1 MSMLCCVEEKFVEIL
16 LEWWRQNKNE
26 FPWRFTNDP
35 YAVLIAELLL
45 RKTTAQ
51 QVNKIYNMFLLIF
64 PNPESLATAD
74 IRQLE
79 EILTPLGIQHK
90 RAVLLKEFGIKVC
103 ERYCGQIPRE
113 VEKLLELPGV
123 GRYAANAVLSL
134 VYQEDVPLL
143 DTNFIRVIHRVFGI
157 ISQKARARDD
167 EKIWGFAQNLIPQ
180 GNSRNFNLAVLDFA
194 MMVCK
199 AKKPRCSTC
208 VLGKVC
214 LYFNNSTVRFS

>member
-1 MSMLCCVEEKFVEIL
+1 M
-16 LEWWRQNKNE
+16 
-26 FPWRFTNDP
+26 
-35 YAVLIAELLL
+35 
-45 RKTTAQ
+45 
-51 QVNKIYNMFLLIF
+51 
-64 PNPESLATAD
+64 
-74 IRQLE
+74 
-79 EILTPLGIQHK
+79 
-90 RAVLLKEFGIKVC
+90 KEFGIKVC

-199 AKKPRCSTC
+199 AKKPRCRTC

-214 LYFNNSTVRFS
+214 LYFNNSTARFS